1 MRGENILA
9 HPRFAVG
16 TKYEVARTDYNFIFC
31 PYSKT
36 SFGASPEYSLLSHI
50 FKPGGR
56 NNKKKKHIMRGENI
70 LVHPRFAVGTKYE
83 VARTDY
89 NFIFCPYSKTSF
101 GDLPEYSL
109 LSHDLQPGGRPPY
122 FFLM

>member
-1 MRGENILA
+1 
-9 HPRFAVG
+9 
-16 TKYEVARTDYNFIFC
+16 
-31 PYSKT
+31 
-36 SFGASPEYSLLSHI
+36 
-50 FKPGGR
+50 
-56 NNKKKKHIMRGENI
+56 MRGENI

-109 LSHDLQPGGRPPY
+109 LSHDLQPGGTPL
-122 FFLM
+122 FLFDVEDFEEMILNHDQLFWLE

>member
-36 SFGASPEYSLLSHI
+36 SLGLRP
-50 FKPGGR
+50 
-56 NNKKKKHIMRGENI
+56 NI
-70 LVHPRFAVGTKYE
+70 LSSLTFLNRVGEITK
-83 VARTDY
+83 RKNT
-89 NFIFCPYSKTSF
+89 
-101 GDLPEYSL
+101 
-109 LSHDLQPGGRPPY
+109 
-122 FFLM
+122 